1 MVHEIK
7 LTDFKEYDV
16 NSCYNVQAFG
26 ANKNGETFSITI
38 SNFKPYFYI
47 RVGDDWTDE
56 DKDLFIEEIPVVGD
70 CDKTEYFIERIL
82 PSISGSFTQKGKL
95 YGFDTGIQYNFIK
108 LEFDTIYAFKQTRK
122 LWYKKDK
129 LTKIPFRGCQTEIYE
144 SKLPPLL
151 RIFHDYGIS
160 PCGWI
165 SIDESKTRYS
175 SLRTECD
182 NTFSVNIDDIEPIVK
197 EDIVPFK
204 ICSFDGEMQSS
215 HGDFPQ
221 PIKTYYKVAYDIM
234 MICKDRPETIPYE
247 FVRDLILEGFQE
259 TNENS
264 NFPPIYAKD
273 KDQFPMDYFIGQLD
287 KVFNKDV
294 KGLVKQHQ
302 TKVDDFYE
310 YIDTDKPQKKYS
322 KVIKFKK
329 GTTLMKIINDAT
341 LDIEIKIETIQQE
354 MDNNLPKIEGD
365 IVTFIG
371 STFQY
376 YGETECYKQ
385 NCIVLG
391 DCSPI
396 PNVEI
401 ECAEN
406 EKDVLLKW
414 RDLIIREDPDIIIG
428 YNIFGFDYTFIAD
441 RANELEIF
449 DEFLKMSRNKGHK
462 CFTEFKN
469 YDNSKEKKITKQ
481 KNKKRIKETK
491 IVLASGEHQLKY
503 VEMPGRNSIDLYN
516 YFRKEV
522 NLDSYKLDHVAQHY
536 IGDIIIRPFKYTKTT
551 TTFKT
556 KNVFGLEVGNYICF
570 QSINHS
576 NDDINNGA
584 KYIVTKLKDNT
595 ITIKGRLTVEDGLK
609 IRWGLAKDDVTP
621 QDIFRLTDT
630 GRPEDKA
637 IVAKYCIQDCR
648 LVHHLFN
655 KLDILTGFMEM
666 ANICSVPLS
675 YIVMRGQGIKLFS
688 FLANECKKVDIL
700 IPDLSPLK
708 GNEGYEGAVVLPPK
722 CDLYLEDPV
731 AVVDYSSLYPSSE
744 ISENISHDSKVLVV
758 EYDLEGNEIY
768 RSGDE
773 KYNNLPGYKY
783 VDIEFATYRYKKN
796 ANGTTEKVKTG
807 RKIARYAQFPDGK
820 YGVMPSVLKKLL
832 KARKS
837 TRNFIKFKTV
847 TLNDE
852 SIIKGIVKD
861 KGDYIIIDGKTIQK
875 EDIKDIEDTY
885 NDFMKNI
892 LDKRQLAY
900 KITAN
905 SLYGGTGA
913 KTSPFYEMDVAAS
926 TTAVGRTLLLYA
938 KDIVENVYGNRVCM
952 TKKYGEVR
960 TRAQYIYGDTD
971 SVFFCFY
978 LEELD
983 GTKIK
988 GKKALEITIE
998 LAQEYGK
1005 LATKFLKDPHD
1016 LEYEKTFYPFC
1027 LLSKKRYVGS
1037 LYEEDVNKCYRKSM
1051 GIVLKRRDNAPV
1063 VKDIYGGIID
1073 ILMEQ
1078 QDMSAAVKFAKDM
1091 IKELL
1096 MGRINEKKLL
1106 ITKSLR
1112 GNYKNPDGI
1121 AHAVLA
1127 KRIKIRDPGNDIK
1140 PGSRIGYM
1148 YITAPKKV
1156 KQGERIET
1164 PEFIKENSL
1173 EIDYKFYLEHQ
1184 VMKPIL
1190 QLFGLV
1196 LEKIPEFK
1204 RKLKDF
1210 QRKKKTLQQTC
1221 DTEEMFTKKIEKIIH
1236 KEVETI
1242 LCKTLITQAENK
1254 KNNQRDIS
1262 SFF

>member
-1 MVHEIK
+1 
-7 LTDFKEYDV
+7 
-16 NSCYNVQAFG
+16 
-26 ANKNGETFSITI
+26 
-38 SNFKPYFYI
+38 
-47 RVGDDWTDE
+47 
-56 DKDLFIEEIPVVGD
+56 
-70 CDKTEYFIERIL
+70 
-82 PSISGSFTQKGKL
+82 
-95 YGFDTGIQYNFIK
+95 
-108 LEFDTIYAFKQTRK
+108 
-122 LWYKKDK
+122 
-129 LTKIPFRGCQTEIYE
+129 
-144 SKLPPLL
+144 
-151 RIFHDYGIS
+151 
-160 PCGWI
+160 
-165 SIDESKTRYS
+165 
-175 SLRTECD
+175 
-182 NTFSVNIDDIEPIVK
+182 
-197 EDIVPFK
+197 
-204 ICSFDGEMQSS
+204 
-215 HGDFPQ
+215 
-221 PIKTYYKVAYDIM
+221 
-234 MICKDRPETIPYE
+234 
-247 FVRDLILEGFQE
+247 
-259 TNENS
+259 
-264 NFPPIYAKD
+264 
-273 KDQFPMDYFIGQLD
+273 
-287 KVFNKDV
+287 
-294 KGLVKQHQ
+294 
-302 TKVDDFYE
+302 
-310 YIDTDKPQKKYS
+310 
-322 KVIKFKK
+322 
-329 GTTLMKIINDAT
+329 
-341 LDIEIKIETIQQE
+341 
-354 MDNNLPKIEGD
+354 
-365 IVTFIG
+365 
-371 STFQY
+371 
-376 YGETECYKQ
+376 
-385 NCIVLG
+385 
-391 DCSPI
+391 
-396 PNVEI
+396 
-401 ECAEN
+401 
-406 EKDVLLKW
+406 
-414 RDLIIREDPDIIIG
+414 
-428 YNIFGFDYTFIAD
+428 
-441 RANELEIF
+441 
-449 DEFLKMSRNKGHK
+449 
-462 CFTEFKN
+462 
-469 YDNSKEKKITKQ
+469 
-481 KNKKRIKETK
+481 
-491 IVLASGEHQLKY
+491 
-503 VEMPGRNSIDLYN
+503 
-516 YFRKEV
+516 
-522 NLDSYKLDHVAQHY
+522 
-536 IGDIIIRPFKYTKTT
+536 
-551 TTFKT
+551 
-556 KNVFGLEVGNYICF
+556 
-570 QSINHS
+570 
-576 NDDINNGA
+576 
-584 KYIVTKLKDNT
+584 
-595 ITIKGRLTVEDGLK
+595 
-609 IRWGLAKDDVTP
+609 
-621 QDIFRLTDT
+621 
-630 GRPEDKA
+630 
-637 IVAKYCIQDCR
+637 
-648 LVHHLFN
+648 
-655 KLDILTGFMEM
+655 
-666 ANICSVPLS
+666 
-675 YIVMRGQGIKLFS
+675 
-688 FLANECKKVDIL
+688 
-700 IPDLSPLK
+700 
-708 GNEGYEGAVVLPPK
+708 
-722 CDLYLEDPV
+722 
-731 AVVDYSSLYPSSE
+731 
-744 ISENISHDSKVLVV
+744 
-758 EYDLEGNEIY
+758 
-768 RSGDE
+768 
-773 KYNNLPGYKY
+773 
-783 VDIEFATYRYKKN
+783 
-796 ANGTTEKVKTG
+796 
-807 RKIARYAQFPDGK
+807 
-820 YGVMPSVLKKLL
+820 
-832 KARKS
+832 
-837 TRNFIKFKTV
+837 
-847 TLNDE
+847 
-852 SIIKGIVKD
+852 
-861 KGDYIIIDGKTIQK
+861 
-875 EDIKDIEDTY
+875 
-885 NDFMKNI
+885 MKNI